1 VLRIITFILIC
12 IYLIS
17 ILILMDAIDFIRI
30 TIKVKYLKISCEECD
45 LKIKRKIYRV
55 SICLVIIAILFLVY
69 LMTL

>member
-1 VLRIITFILIC
+1 
-12 IYLIS
+12 
-17 ILILMDAIDFIRI
+17 MDAIDFIRI

-55 SICLVIIAILFLVY
+55 SICLVIIAILFLDY